1 MKGMKL
7 KLGDFLYKSGTTF
20 QIRRINEGRKNTTYG
35 VERLYTWAPPSREP
49 IPFNAGFNE
58 IIYLSYNEI
67 LKNFD
72 SLQRNYSSSGYSPFP
87 LRSITLSQISII
99 ASREFL
105 IEKDN
110 LIHRRKK

>member
-1 MKGMKL
+1 MKF
-7 KLGDFLYKSGTTF
+7 KLGDFLYKSGITF
-20 QIRRINEGRKNTTYG
+20 QIRRINEGKKNITYG
-35 VERLYTWAPPSREP
+35 VERLYTWPHAASLREP
-49 IPFNAGFNE
+49 ILFNADFNQM
-58 IIYLSYNEI
+58 IYLSYNEI

-110 LIHRRKK
+110 LIHRRRRK